1 MPLRGVVVNRV
12 LPGFL
17 ADEAAIR
24 AADVLADDHRGAQA
38 LSRAIGAS
46 VDGAAAVALGRSY
59 RLFFELAQ
67 REARQLARLERIADV
82 AAVQVPL
89 ITAPVSALEGLVQ
102 VDAAL

>member
-1 MPLRGVVVNRV
+1 
-12 LPGFL
+12 
-17 ADEAAIR
+17 
-24 AADVLADDHRGAQA
+24 
-38 LSRAIGAS
+38 
-46 VDGAAAVALGRSY
+46 VALGRSY

-102 VDAAL
+102 VAAAL